1 MREIKEVFPYHSPD
15 DHGSDD
21 GDDAY
26 HYDDAY
32 HDDDDGG
39 R

>member
-1 MREIKEVFPYHSPD
+1 MFPHHFPD

-32 HDDDDGG
+32 HDDDGG